1 VNPPQLAPRRRV
13 AGSTPSE
20 GTEEFSRSYR
30 RVIRGLPGLSLL
42 PSSNAPHLRLQGHD
56 AFLGRVRRAHGSTL
70 SCGRGFARTSKNRA
84 EPQGFGSRPPAPW
97 PSSLRGLAAT
107 AGSVRIVVVRLAD
120 ERPGCP
126 QSSPVTNPG
135 ANVVVRP
142 TPRDHAHDTGV
153 TSAKELRRAS
163 IVLAVSAGG
172 GRPRSYLPPR

>member
-1 VNPPQLAPRRRV
+1 MRIRIGESPSTGSSGRV

-20 GTEEFSRSYR
+20 VHRGVFEELSESDPRAPRSPALNQR
-30 RVIRGLPGLSLL
+30 T
-42 PSSNAPHLRLQGHD
+42 HLRLQGHD

-70 SCGRGFARTSKNRA
+70 SCGRGFARTSKSPA

-97 PSSLRGLAAT
+97 PSSLRALAAT

-142 TPRDHAHDTGV
+142 TPEITPIV
-153 TSAKELRRAS
+153 RAS
-163 IVLAVSAGG
+163 PP
-172 GRPRSYLPPR
+172 PRSSGVHRSFSRFP